1 MDEIGDFGGK
11 LDLASQLGN
20 FTAERRV
27 SLSLII
33 YSPDLQSLFLVQLS
47 KEYPY
52 YSAFTYVNYYPYH
65 SRRS

>member
-33 YSPDLQSLFLVQLS
+33 YSPLYMTDCD
-47 KEYPY
+47 
-52 YSAFTYVNYYPYH
+52 
-65 SRRS
+65 